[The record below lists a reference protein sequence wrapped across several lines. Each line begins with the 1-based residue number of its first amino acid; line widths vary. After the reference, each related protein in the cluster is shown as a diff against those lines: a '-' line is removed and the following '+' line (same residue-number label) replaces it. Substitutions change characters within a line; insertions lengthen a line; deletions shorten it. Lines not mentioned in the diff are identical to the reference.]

1 VKKFFA
7 QLRPLE
13 RRLAVGALVVLILV
27 LNAVFIWPH
36 HSDWANLKDRIAT
49 ARKNLARYRD
59 VIAQSA
65 NYDALVK
72 SLANQGE
79 FVASEDMAIN
89 FMRTIQS
96 QSAASGVG
104 IANTSRQ
111 MTRTNEFFTEQTQ
124 NITVTATDSQLVD
137 FLYKLGNDAS
147 MIRVRELE
155 LQPDGT
161 HHYLNANIQLVAS
174 YQKKPAAVSPAA
186 PVQPTAPAAPPASA
200 VKAVPPAPKPRNNV
214 APTNSKPA
222 TKTAK

>member
-13 RRLAVGALVVLILV
+13 RRMAVGALVVLILV
-27 LNAVFIWPH
+27 LNALFIWPH
-36 HSDWANLKDRIAT
+36 HSDWANLKDRMAT

-65 NYDALVK
+65 GYDTLVK
-72 SLANQGE
+72 NLANQGE
-79 FVASEDMAIN
+79 FVATEDMAIN

-124 NITVTATDSQLVD
+124 NITVTATDAQLVD

-155 LQPDGT
+155 LQPDGA
-161 HHYLNANIQLVAS
+161 HQKLNANIQLVAS
-174 YQKKPAAVSPAA
+174 YQKKPAAV
-186 PVQPTAPAAPPASA
+186 APAASTASA
-200 VKAVPPAPKPRNNV
+200 VPAATKPRDGF
-214 APTNSKPA
+214 APTNSKPKSA
-222 TKTAK
+222 TITAK

>member
-36 HSDWANLKDRIAT
+36 HSDWRNLQSRIAT
-49 ARKNLARYRD
+49 ARKNLAHYQD

-65 NYDALVK
+65 GYDALVK

-137 FLYKLGNDAS
+137 FLFKLGNDAS

-174 YQKKPAAVSPAA
+174 YQKNPAAVSPTA
-186 PVQPTAPAAPPASA
+186 PVQPTAPVAPAAP
-200 VKAVPPAPKPRNNV
+200 AVPAASKPRINV

-222 TKTAK
+222 TKTVK

>member
-1 VKKFFA
+1 MKKFFA

-36 HSDWANLKDRIAT
+36 HSDWANLKDRMAT

-79 FVASEDMAIN
+79 FVATEDMAIN

-124 NITVTATDSQLVD
+124 NITVTATDAQLVD

-174 YQKKPAAVSPAA
+174 YQKTPAAVSPAA
-186 PVQPTAPAAPPASA
+186 PVQPTAPVAPTVPAAP
-200 VKAVPPAPKPRNNV
+200 KLRNIV

-222 TKTAK
+222 TKTVK

>member
-1 VKKFFA
+1 M
-7 QLRPLE
+7 E

-36 HSDWANLKDRIAT
+36 HSDWGNLQNRIAT
-49 ARKNLARYRD
+49 ARKNLAHYHD
-59 VIAQSA
+59 VIAQSSG
-65 NYDALVK
+65 YDAQVK

-79 FVASEDMAIN
+79 FVATEDMAIN

-96 QSAASGVG
+96 QSAASGVLLQ
-104 IANTSRQ
+104 NTSRQ
-111 MTRTNEFFTEQTQ
+111 LQRTNEFFTEQTQ
-124 NITVTATDSQLVD
+124 NITVQANDSQLVD

-174 YQKKPAAVSPAA
+174 YQKKTGAIPPAVPAA
-186 PVQPTAPAAPPASA
+186 PASPTAPAMPAAS
-200 VKAVPPAPKPRNNV
+200 KLRNNV
-214 APTNSKPA
+214 APTNSKPKSA
-222 TKTAK
+222 TIISK

>member
-36 HSDWANLKDRIAT
+36 HSDWANLKDRMAT

-79 FVASEDMAIN
+79 FVATEDMAIN

-124 NITVTATDSQLVD
+124 NITVTATDAQLVD

-174 YQKKPAAVSPAA
+174 YQKTPAAVSPAA
-186 PVQPTAPAAPPASA
+186 PVQPTAPVAPTVPAAP
-200 VKAVPPAPKPRNNV
+200 KLRNIV

-222 TKTAK
+222 TKTVK